1 MDSKYRLYFEEFS
14 YQLKWACEALAG
26 GRFEIKKIFFFVK
39 IWFDRMF
46 MFMVI
51 IHLEE
56 NIEEVGESRDNM
68 WTMSLSVQKALDR

>member
-1 MDSKYRLYFEEFS
+1 
-14 YQLKWACEALAG
+14 
-26 GRFEIKKIFFFVK
+26 
-39 IWFDRMF
+39 
-46 MFMVI
+46 MVI